1 MKKYIRP
8 LSRLVVIGSE
18 GILNSTSGIDRGTYT
33 TQDEIPNEVE
43 ARGNEMLL
51 WNEGLMY

>member
-1 MKKYIRP
+1 MKKYIKP
-8 LSRLVVIGSE
+8 QTHLIVLDSE